1 MNPKEF
7 PQFYGKI
14 TYVAGI
20 VERDGITHTI
30 VDYVKPGQ
38 EPQWQEITDALSD
51 FPMREPEEAKR
62 IMIPMRLNPEVI
74 LDSEVRGRLI
84 PTPKESKNKL
94 LYELEILNSPEPRY
108 KGFKY
113 QKFFVPEEY
122 PEDGLADHLKKLG
135 F

>member
-38 EPQWQEITDALSD
+38 EPQWQEIT
-51 FPMREPEEAKR
+51 E
-62 IMIPMRLNPEVI
+62 
-74 LDSEVRGRLI
+74 
-84 PTPKESKNKL
+84 L